1 MKIKT
6 LKKYA
11 GGMALL
17 TLLGVLPASCIKD
30 DTAAVKETTLTLT
43 VATRAGETVGNNEMD
58 ANEQMKTL
66 RVIVARH
73 ATKEIIYNE
82 YRDEIDDNASQYVI
96 NFGELTIAES
106 EDFDFYAI
114 ANEASL
120 DLRGSGITSLEEVT
134 NTDLTALKNC
144 IINRDYNEIVEGN
157 PLQIPQTAF
166 KTIPVGAG
174 EDKMATIELEFVVAK
189 VRVQFIN
196 ETGNDQT
203 ISNVSLAGA
212 EASQG
217 YLFSG
222 EEEGIRIPNG
232 TTYSNLSIASSIEV
246 LASADESNPA
256 EACAYI
262 YPSENVDFG
271 SYVLSGVW
279 NDQTHEVDD
288 ETITSGEL
296 VRSLNRGQLLD
307 ITIRLI
313 GGEHQY
319 TINAL
324 VNSWNEIEMDI
335 PDFE

>member
-17 TLLGVLPASCIKD
+17 TLLGLLPASCIKD

-114 ANEASL
+114 ANENSL
-120 DLRGSGITSLEEVT
+120 DLSGSGITLEEG
-134 NTDLTALKNC
+134 TDIHLEALKNC
-144 IINRDYNEIVEGN
+144 IINRDYNVTEGDG
-157 PLQIPQTAF
+157 PWQIPQTAF
-166 KTIPVGAG
+166 KTISVGAG
-174 EDKMATIELEFVVAK
+174 KEKSATIQLEFVVAK

>member
-66 RVIVARH
+66 RVIVARSSNN
-73 ATKEIIYNE
+73 EILYNE
-82 YRDEIDDNASQYVI
+82 YRDEIDDNASQYVF
-96 NFGELTIAES
+96 NFGELTIEES

-174 EDKMATIELEFVVAK
+174 EKKTATIQLEFVVAK
-189 VRVQFIN
+189 ISVTFTNQ
-196 ETGNDQT
+196 TGN
-203 ISNVSLAGA
+203 SLYIDGLSIEDIKPDRGFLFDPNGA
-212 EASQG
+212 EISTVVMPENTTCTAVNGS
-217 YLFSG
+217 
-222 EEEGIRIPNG
+222 ERIWVG
-232 TTYSNLSIASSIEV
+232 TNQPTTV
-246 LASADESNPA
+246 K
-256 EACAYI
+256 AYI
-262 YPSENVDFG
+262 YPTVKDDQNAF
-271 SYVLSGVW
+271 VLKANGYE
-279 NDQTHEVDD
+279 DLE
-288 ETITSGEL
+288 
-296 VRSLNRGQLLD
+296 LNREDGSHLTSLD
-307 ITIRLI
+307 RGEWLRINITLI
-313 GGEHQY
+313 PKVTEVY
-319 TINAL
+319 PD
-324 VNSWNEIEMDI
+324 IEWEVVDWSSSEVEV
-335 PDFE
+335 PSFE